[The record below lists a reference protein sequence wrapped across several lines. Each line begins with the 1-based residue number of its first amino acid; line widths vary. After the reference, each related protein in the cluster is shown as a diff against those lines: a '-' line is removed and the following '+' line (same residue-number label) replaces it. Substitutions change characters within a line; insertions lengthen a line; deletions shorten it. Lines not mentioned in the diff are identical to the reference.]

1 MFKSIKKGGIKI
13 MKQIDNLKEAKILFE
28 ALASDA
34 RLEIINLLSKHRE
47 MNMNEIAQKLGLT
60 NGAVTQ
66 HMKKLIAAGIVTISA
81 AAGKHGNQKICRLV
95 EDKIIINIVTK
106 HPQKLYEC
114 EIKVGNYSIFEVYPT
129 CGLATKDKLIGEVD
143 DPKYFAHPE
152 HVNCDIIWFTK
163 GYVEY
168 IIPNFLRQNQKAV
181 EIQISFEISS
191 EAPGVS
197 ENWPSDIYFYLNGV
211 ELGYW
216 TSPGDFGGET
226 KGIFTPDWWFP
237 NWNQYGLLKL
247 LSVSEDGTY
256 IDGFKIS
263 NVTIKDIDIE
273 SKNEIRFRVAVPD
286 HAKNIGGV
294 TLFGRNF
301 GNYDQDIKFRI
312 FYEEV

>member
-1 MFKSIKKGGIKI
+1 

-81 AAGKHGNQKICRLV
+81 ASGKHGNQKICRLV

-129 CGLATKDKLIGEVD
+129 CGLATKDKIIGEFD

-152 HVNCDIIWFTK
+152 HVNCDIIWFMK

-168 IIPNFLRQNQKAV
+168 MIPNFLKPNQIV
-181 EIQISFEISS
+181 TEIQISFEISS
-191 EAPGVS
+191 EAPGVR
-197 ENWPSDIYFYLNGV
+197 ENWPSDIYFYINGV
-211 ELGYW
+211 ELGFW
-216 TSPGDFGGET
+216 TCPGDFGET
-226 KGIFTPDWWFP
+226 RRGIFTPSWWP
-237 NWNQYGLLKL
+237 TGVNQYGLLKVL
-247 LSVSEDGTY
+247 TISKDGTY
-256 IDGFKIS
+256 IDGSKIS
-263 NVTIKDIDIE
+263 NITLKDIDIE

-294 TLFGRNF
+294 TLFGRHF